1 MKQIFILLFLFT
13 AGLSASAQDSLN
25 RPFSFAYLADIHI
38 AENTNRI
45 DDAIACVNDIN
56 NLPQIKFVIIAGDI
70 TEFGADEEIKTA
82 KTIFDRLKVPYYI
95 VAGNHDAKWSESGC
109 NTFVKVFGYEGFD
122 FDYGGIKFIG
132 CNSGPNMRMAPALV
146 PRETI
151 VWLDSLSC
159 KIDPAQPVFFV
170 NHYPMDTSVLNYTQV
185 LDRLKRINTQFI
197 LNGHWHQDRAMTY
210 EGIPAAIGRSTQ
222 RAGKDGPGYN
232 IVTVNGALVTMQER
246 VADIIKDGRNTGKSV
261 TKSPWL
267 MLRMSN
273 GVPYNTNISY
283 PRDDYSCNAQ
293 YPNVKEI
300 WRIEES
306 ADIGAGAVESNG
318 SVVYT
323 TTAGSVVCVDSKT
336 GQQRWNVKL
345 GGKIFSTPAVSGN
358 IVVVGC
364 TDNYI
369 YGLDLLTGNK
379 KWSYKC
385 GKSVMGAVNI
395 YKGVAY
401 IGASDHTFRAINAKT
416 GKLIWE
422 NRDVAGF
429 IEAKAFVDNEQVV
442 VGDWANRLYSFNTKN
457 GKTQW
462 IWQNKGSRMFSPAA
476 VWPVKAN
483 GRIFFVTPE
492 RYSYAVDAK
501 TGKQLFREYGG
512 RESIGLSPDKST
524 YYIKVMKDSVFAFS
538 TSQIIKDK
546 DDVAHPKRVWR
557 VSADFHYEIAPT
569 PITSVANGG
578 KEGKGLIF
586 IPTDK
591 GNIIALNL
599 TDGSVAWRHKVSFAL
614 VNSILPLLNNRL
626 LVCTMDGIVTVIEY
640 GQ

>member
-1 MKQIFILLFLFT
+1 MKRILVLFFLL
-13 AGLSASAQDSLN
+13 AAVGLSAQNSVN
-25 RPFSFAYLADIHI
+25 KPFSFAYLSDIHI
-38 AENTNRI
+38 AEGTSRI
-45 DDAIACVNDIN
+45 DDAITCVNDIN
-56 NLPQIKFVIIAGDI
+56 SLPQIKFVIIAGDI
-70 TEFGADEEIKTA
+70 TEFGADEEIQTA
-82 KTIFDRLKVPYYI
+82 KNIFDKLKVPYYI

-109 NTFVKVFGYEGFD
+109 NTFVKVFGYEGFN

-151 VWLDSLSC
+151 VWLDSLSR
-159 KIDPAQPVFFV
+159 KIDPTQPVFFV

-185 LDRLKRINTQFI
+185 LDKLKSINTQFI
-197 LNGHWHQDRAMTY
+197 LNGHWHQDRAMVY

-232 IVTVNGALVTMQER
+232 IITVNGSLVTMQER
-246 VADIIKDGRNTGKSV
+246 VADIIKDDKSQKRAV

-267 MLRMSN
+267 MLRISN
-273 GVPYNTNISY
+273 GAPYNTDIHY
-283 PRDDYSCNAQ
+283 PRPDYSCNNE
-293 YPNVKEI
+293 YPNVKTV
-300 WRIEES
+300 WRIEER
-306 ADIGAGAVESNG
+306 ADIGAGAVESN
-318 SVVYT
+318 SNVIYT
-323 TTAGSVVCVDSKT
+323 TTAGNVVCIDGKN

-369 YGLDLLTGNK
+369 YGLDIFNGDK

-395 YKGVAY
+395 CKGVAY
-401 IGASDHTFRAINAKT
+401 IGASDHTFRAINVKT
-416 GKLIWE
+416 GKLLWE
-422 NRDVAGF
+422 NREVKGF

-524 YYIKVMKDSVFAFS
+524 YYVKVMKDSVFAFS
-538 TSQIIKDK
+538 TLQIVKDK
-546 DDVAHPKRVWR
+546 EGVAHPKSVWR

-569 PITSVANGG
+569 PMVSTPKGG
-578 KEGKGLIF
+578 KDGKGLLF
-586 IPTDK
+586 VPTDK
-591 GNIIALNL
+591 GNIVALNL
-599 TDGSVAWRHKVSFAL
+599 TDGSIAWRHKVSFAL
-614 VNSILPLLNNRL
+614 INSILPLPDNKL
-626 LVCTMDGIVTVIEY
+626 LVCTMDGIVTLLQY
-640 GQ
+640 